1 MKKLLGN
8 TVRVNVYGTIYDGIV
23 VDVDDNI
30 ITLEEDCGSTKLVK
44 MLFKNNIAAIET
56 RMPK

>member
-8 TVRVNVYGTIYDGIV
+8 TVRVNVYGTIYDGVV
-23 VDVDDNI
+23 VDVDDDS

-44 MLFKNNIAAIET
+44 TLFKNNIAAIET
-56 RMPK
+56 RIPR